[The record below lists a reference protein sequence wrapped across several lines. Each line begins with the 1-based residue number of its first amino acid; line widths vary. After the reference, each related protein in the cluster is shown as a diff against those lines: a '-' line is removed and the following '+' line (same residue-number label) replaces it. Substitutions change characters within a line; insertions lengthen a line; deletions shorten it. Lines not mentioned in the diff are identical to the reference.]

1 MNPAVRQIPKSVL
14 ALATRWAVEDQERHE
29 FAARCAHEVRRLGG
43 SGTDALKAF
52 FRAGGRIGGA
62 MGPEV
67 KLVGSFPAVTPN
79 TTQQLMLSGTLPDGY
94 ELRGLLVDLNMTYKS
109 AAAGTF
115 ALAAADHNTTMSA
128 FIQRLRMKA
137 WGLDNCYQLAA
148 PAGRS
153 MAVYMQSADPFTTD
167 PRLAVG
173 HTVVGSAGAAEQT
186 HMSWPIWFAKRGIDF
201 PEIFAPS
208 TNQFNVP
215 GHTLTA
221 QLGPGGSGVVLANGT
236 ANFTLASID
245 VYCVIAPATLAHFGP
260 GMIWEEI
267 AVTQN
272 PFPTSGYFLD
282 GFLADERDPY
292 TVAGQVTSIQV
303 TRDNRVSPAN
313 ISPPVLAQSFL
324 NDSETID
331 GARPY
336 NLTAGP
342 GGVASGQGSQLTPY
356 SWLDGATRATEWQ
369 YPVTRNERAIYQVL
383 AAGGSANATLLNWRV
398 LPIKRVFDELVKTCS
413 RHNVIINSV
422 EELEVRGGGGADNDI
437 LSDFKGRRLTKKK
450 VLSEAGKKAA

>member
-1 MNPAVRQIPKSVL
+1 MGREIPIAVLRAAGVAFPDELVRAMASARTVSAHRSVL
-14 ALATRWAVEDQERHE
+14 ERMRNFH
-29 FAARCAHEVRRLGG
+29 A
-43 SGTDALKAF
+43 
-52 FRAGGRIGGA
+52 AGGRIAGA

-79 TTQQLMLSGTLPDGY
+79 TQQQLQVSGTLPDGY

-115 ALAAADHNTTMSA
+115 ALGAADHNTTMSSV
-128 FIQRLRMKA
+128 IQRLRMKA

-153 MAVYMQSADPFTTD
+153 MAVYMQAADPFTTD

-173 HTVVGSAGAAEQT
+173 HTVVGSAGVAEQT
-186 HMSWPIWFAKRGIDF
+186 HMSWPIWFAKRGIDY
-201 PEIFAPS
+201 PEMFTPS

-221 QLGPGGSGVVLANGT
+221 QLGPGGVGIVLGSGTINAT
-236 ANFTLASID
+236 IASID

-267 AVTQN
+267 AITQN

-282 GFLADERDPY
+282 GLLADERDPY
-292 TVAGQVTSIQV
+292 TVAAQVASVQV

-313 ISPPVLAQSFL
+313 ISPPILAQSFL
-324 NDSETID
+324 NDQETID

-356 SWLDGATRATEWQ
+356 TWLDGATRATEWQ
-369 YPVTRNERAIYQVL
+369 FPVTTRERAIFQVL
-383 AAGGSANATLLNWRV
+383 APGGSAAATLLNWRI
-398 LPIKRVFDELVKTCS
+398 LPIKRVFDELVKTCT
-413 RHNVIINSV
+413 RHNVMISSV
-422 EELEVRGGGGADNDI
+422 DELEVRGGGGADNDI
-437 LSDFKGRRLTKKK
+437 LSDFKGRRLTMKK
-450 VLSEAGKKAA
+450 VLSQAGKKAA